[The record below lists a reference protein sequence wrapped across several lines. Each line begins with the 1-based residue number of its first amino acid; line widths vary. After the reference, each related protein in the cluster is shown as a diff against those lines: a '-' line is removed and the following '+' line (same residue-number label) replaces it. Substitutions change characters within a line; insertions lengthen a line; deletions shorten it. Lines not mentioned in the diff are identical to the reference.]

1 MGPSFLDLQTTK
13 DGKPYGPIR
22 YKQLVK
28 ECYVIAKNTNTPYT
42 ALMDIT
48 PTEKNALID
57 LILEENRR
65 SEEALQ
71 KARAAAKSKRDARGV

>member
-1 MGPSFLDLQTTK
+1 MTK
-13 DGKPYGPIR
+13 DGRPYGPIR
-22 YKQLVK
+22 YKQIIK
-28 ECYVIAKNTNTPYT
+28 ECYVISKNTNTPYT

-57 LILEENRR
+57 LILDENRR

-71 KARAAAKSKRDARGV
+71 KARAAARKKRDGRGA